1 MPQGDR
7 FDVVIAGGGPA
18 AIEAALAL
26 DRVGRGRVTATVLTP
41 DHAYLHLPMA
51 VLSPFAAC
59 GSARRPLRELASL
72 AGVRLRRGTLAS
84 VDVAERSV
92 RTGEGAELR
101 YDALL
106 VAVGGL
112 QRSPYPR
119 ALAFGPP
126 GTDERMH
133 GLVQDIEGGYVKR
146 VAFVVAPGVTWPLPL
161 YELALMTAE
170 RAYGMCLDVDLTFVT
185 PEAAPLAVFGSA
197 ASRETRTLLEDA
209 GVRLLAHAFANV
221 PSTNAVEVHPSG
233 EHLDV
238 HRVVTLPLISG
249 PVIDGLPHGSDGFLP
264 VDSNGRVIGAPR
276 VYAAGD
282 ATDVEIKHGSLA
294 CLQADAAA
302 ETIAAEAG
310 VAIEP
315 SPYRPVLRAAL
326 VTERESRWL
335 QRDLS
340 DERDD
345 GAIAHDPQW
354 SPPTKLPARE
364 LAPYLPQ
371 IPLRSR

>member
-1 MPQGDR
+1 MPRGDR

-18 AIEAALAL
+18 AIEAALTL
-26 DRVGRGRVTATVLTP
+26 DRVARGLVTTTVLTP
-41 DHAYLHLPMA
+41 DDQQLHLPMA

-72 AGVRLRRGTLAS
+72 ARVGLRRGTLAS
-84 VDVAERSV
+84 VDVRARSL
-92 RTGEGAELR
+92 RTGQGEDLR
-101 YDALL
+101 YDSLL
-106 VAVGGL
+106 VAVGGR

-146 VAFVVAPGVTWPLPL
+146 VAFVVPPGATWPLPL

-170 RAYGMCLDVDLTFVT
+170 RAYAMCVDVDLTLVS

-197 ASRETRTLLEDA
+197 ASREIRALLEDA
-209 GVRLLAHAFANV
+209 GIRFLGHGMADV
-221 PSTNAVEVHPSG
+221 PSGNLVEVRPSG
-233 EHLDV
+233 ERLEV
-238 HRVVTLPLISG
+238 HRIVTLPVISG
-249 PVIDGLPHGSDGFLP
+249 PAITGLPHDTEGFLP
-264 VDSNGRVIGAPR
+264 VDRHGRVRGASR

-282 ATDVEIKHGSLA
+282 ATDFAIKHGGLA

-302 ETIAAEAG
+302 EAIAADAG
-310 VAIEP
+310 VAIDP
-315 SPYRPVLRAAL
+315 LPFTPVLQAAL
-326 VTERESRWL
+326 VTERERRWL
-335 QRDLS
+335 QRDMS
-340 DERDD
+340 DERDG
-345 GAIAHDPQW
+345 GAIAGEPRW

-364 LAPYLPQ
+364 LGAYLPQ
-371 IPLRSR
+371 IPAR

>member
-1 MPQGDR
+1 MPRDAP

-26 DRVGRGRVTATVLTP
+26 DRIARGTVTTTVLTP
-41 DHAYLHLPMA
+41 DDEHLHLPMA

-59 GSARRPLRELASL
+59 GSARRPLGELAAL
-72 AGVRLRRGTLAS
+72 AGARLRRGTLAS
-84 VDVAERSV
+84 VDVPERSL
-92 RTGEGAELR
+92 RTGEGEELR

-112 QRSPYPR
+112 QWPPYPR

-133 GLVQDIEGGYVKR
+133 GLIQDLEGGYVKR
-146 VAFVVAPGVTWPLPL
+146 VAFVVAPGVTWALPL

-170 RAYGMCLDVDLTFVT
+170 RAYGMCLEVDLTLVT

-197 ASRETRTLLEDA
+197 ASHEVGALLEDA
-209 GVRLLAHAFANV
+209 GIRFLGHAFADV
-221 PSTNAVEVHPSG
+221 PSANAVEVRPTG
-233 EHLDV
+233 ERLDV

-249 PVIDGLPHGSDGFLP
+249 PAIDGLPHDEEGFLI
-264 VDSNGRVIGAPR
+264 VNRSGRVSGAAH

-282 ATDVEIKHGSLA
+282 ATNFTIKHGGFA

-302 ETIAAEAG
+302 ETIVAEAG

-315 SPYRPVLRAAL
+315 SPFRPVLRAAL
-326 VTERESRWL
+326 VTERERRWL
-335 QRDLS
+335 RRDLS
-340 DERDD
+340 DDHD
-345 GAIAHDPQW
+345 GGTIARDPQW

-364 LAPYLPQ
+364 LAPYLPR
-371 IPLRSR
+371 IAVR